1 MNNLPNPISYLPLSR
16 LQKARV
22 DKVRS
27 SETSIIAVHE
37 SINEI
42 TSQLGDL
49 LASTT
54 DQRIV
59 FFTLRTNLL
68 THGIR
73 SHIEKWVAAF
83 GEIFRERAHT
93 ASRELQ
99 DSIRVSSSI
108 SSTKCSIFV
117 FLEHACPSTSRTK

>member
-1 MNNLPNPISYLPLSR
+1 M
-16 LQKARV
+16 
-22 DKVRS
+22 RS
-27 SETSIIAVHE
+27 NETSIIAVHE
-37 SINEI
+37 NINEI

-49 LASTT
+49 LVSTT
-54 DQRIV
+54 DQRIA
-59 FFTLRTNLL
+59 FFTLRTSLL

-99 DSIRVSSSI
+99 DSIKVGSSI
-108 SSTKCSIFV
+108 CSTKDSIFV
-117 FLEHACPSTSRTK
+117 PLEHARPSTSRAK